1 LCLQPPFLTPLRAV
15 IRHRAMVMDPAPVK
29 KSRKHPGKVDRR
41 KTKAPY
47 GPYRE
52 LLGGV
57 VRLIEHARLAAV

>member
-1 LCLQPPFLTPLRAV
+1 
-15 IRHRAMVMDPAPVK
+15 MVMDPAPVK